1 MTDPT
6 SRVVWCSLP
15 CPRWVAWI
23 AFLALASGAPPAFA
37 KDPPVTVR
45 LEGGGA
51 AGVNEEPS
59 DHGIGIHFFGQGL
72 VRIVD
77 NVSIGFRLGGQFFP
91 PEDLLADF
99 NRTAYELG
107 ATVRPAAGL
116 WIGGFL
122 GYEETFRQGGFGL
135 DILAGYELDLGSNAG
150 IGPFV
155 GYGLSAGDQTLHFL
169 DFGVSLRL
177 GLFGPSGGAAGSE
190 DPDGDGLIAPADEC
204 PDEAEDVDGFEDD
217 DGCPELDNDGDR
229 IADSDDECDD
239 EAEDMDGFE
248 DENGCPDAD
257 NDGDNV
263 PDASDRAPN
272 DPEDRDGFEDEDG
285 APEPDNDN
293 DGVLDGQDR
302 APNEPEDR
310 DQFQDEDGA
319 PDPDNDGDGVMDT
332 DDQCP
337 TTPGPAAD
345 HGCPSAVRVE
355 AGRIRILQ
363 RIEFATGR
371 DTLLPTAF
379 PILEQVKAALLAN
392 PQIVKIEVQGHTDDR
407 GNDQN
412 NMTLSQGRAA
422 SVVRWLTEH
431 GVAADRLEPHG
442 YGETRP
448 LAPNTTGANRQGN
461 RRVEFVI
468 TDPPP
473 PPEAAAPAPA
483 AAAPAP

>member
-6 SRVVWCSLP
+6 FRVVRSSLP
-15 CPRWVAWI
+15 CPSRIAWS
-23 AFLALASGAPPAFA
+23 AFLASVAFALPAVA

-45 LEGGGA
+45 LEA
-51 AGVNEEPS
+51 AGAVGLNEEPA
-59 DHGIGIHFFGQGL
+59 DHGLGVAFIGQGL

-77 NVSIGFRLGGQFFP
+77 QVSLGIRIGGQFFP
-91 PEDLLADF
+91 PDELLSDF

-116 WIGGFL
+116 WVGAFL
-122 GYEETFRQGGFGL
+122 GYEETLGEGGFGL
-135 DILAGYELDLGSNAG
+135 DLLAGYELDLGSNAG

-155 GYGLSAGDQTLHFL
+155 GYGLSAGDQTLHFM

-177 GLFGPSGGAAGSE
+177 GLFGPSGGGVSSD
-190 DPDGDGLIAPADEC
+190 DPDGDGMIGDADRC
-204 PDEAEDVDGFEDD
+204 PDEAEDVDDFEDE

-229 IADSDDECDD
+229 IADSDDECDG
-239 EAEDMDGFE
+239 EAEDTDGFE
-248 DENGCPDAD
+248 DDNGCPDLD
-257 NDGDNV
+257 NDGDGV
-263 PDASDRAPN
+263 ADATDRAPN
-272 DPEDRDGFEDEDG
+272 DAEDTDGFEDQDG
-285 APEPDNDN
+285 APDPDNDA
-293 DGVLDGQDR
+293 DGVLDAADR

-337 TTPGPAAD
+337 TAPGPAAD

-363 RIEFATGR
+363 RIEFATAR
-371 DTLLPTAF
+371 ATLLPTAF
-379 PILEQVKAALLAN
+379 PILDQIKAALLAN
-392 PQIVKIEVQGHTDDR
+392 PQILEVEVQGHTDDR
-407 GNDQN
+407 GNDQT

-422 SVVRWLTEH
+422 SVVTWLTEH
-431 GVAADRLEPHG
+431 GVAADRLDPHG

-448 LAPNTTGANRQGN
+448 LAPNTNNTNRQGN
-461 RRVEFVI
+461 RRVELVI

-473 PPEAAAPAPA
+473 PAEAAAPATP
-483 AAAPAP
+483 APAP